1 MSPEEM
7 LRMERMLAPEY
18 RERGLPA
25 SLRRMPEPPVGLL
38 GPMPSPRS
46 PQGPQVQGSPR
57 SPQGPQISGSPRSPT
72 PEGPQTDI
80 EALKTLHRFL
90 KEGSKQR

>member
-7 LRMERMLAPEY
+7 MQMQRMLAPEY
-18 RERGLPA
+18 RERLSPLP
-25 SLRRMPEPPVGLL
+25 GLL

-46 PQGPQVQGSPR
+46 PQGPQMQGSPR

-72 PEGPQTDI
+72 PEGPQSDL
-80 EALKTLHRFL
+80 EALRAL
-90 KEGSKQR
+90 KDYLNKKRKQ